1 MLDDVGTKHLVTNWI
16 TGENYSPS
24 PIIRTRVRKYTPVS
38 TLYFQKRSQ
47 AIILP
52 VYGERGSDSRI
63 DSGSICTK

>member
-1 MLDDVGTKHLVTNWI
+1 MMLVLSILLQIGLQVKTI
-16 TGENYSPS
+16 GPS

-38 TLYFQKRSQ
+38 TLYFQKSSQ

-52 VYGERGSDSRI
+52 VYGERDSDSRI